1 MASEHA
7 KASRLRIYIGES
19 SRYHHQALYEAV
31 VVKAREMGLAGAT
44 VMRGL
49 EGYGYTHRI
58 HSANLLTLSGD
69 LPLVIEVIDRP
80 ERVDQFAVVVANMLD
95 HGLVTVDAV
104 EVCHYGNSINLPE

>member
-1 MASEHA
+1 MPSEHT
-7 KASRLRIYIGES
+7 KASRLRIYVGES
-19 SRYHHQALYEAV
+19 SRYHHRALYEAV

-80 ERVDQFAVVVANMLD
+80 DRVDQFAAVVAGMLD
-95 HGLVTVDAV
+95 HGLMTVDAV
-104 EVCHYGNSINLPE
+104 EVHHYGKSTTLPE

>member
-1 MASEHA
+1 MASEHT
-7 KASRLRIYIGES
+7 KASRLRIYVGES
-19 SRYHHQALYEAV
+19 SRYHHRALYEAV

-80 ERVDQFAVVVANMLD
+80 DRVDQFAAVVAGMLD

-104 EVCHYGNSINLPE
+104 EVRHYGKSTTLPE

>member
-1 MASEHA
+1 MGSEHS

-19 SRYHHQALYEAV
+19 SRYHHRALYEAV

-80 ERVDQFAVVVANMLD
+80 DRVDQFAAVVADMLD
-95 HGLVTVDAV
+95 HGLVTVDV
-104 EVCHYGNSINLPE
+104 VDVRHYGKSTTLPE